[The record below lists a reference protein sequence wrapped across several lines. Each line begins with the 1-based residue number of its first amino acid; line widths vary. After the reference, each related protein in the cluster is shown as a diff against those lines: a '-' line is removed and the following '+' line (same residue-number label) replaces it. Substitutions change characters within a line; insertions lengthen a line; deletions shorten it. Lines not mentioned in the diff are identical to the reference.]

1 MISTFNK
8 AYQLLDA
15 TFFPLDCIFFDF
27 ETGGFV
33 IFFFSDSRVKMPD
46 NDNGKLLK
54 LQAFGVNL
62 SIEPIQS
69 FRLLVAHYVCW
80 YLFQTQSSIFQPWRR
95 GDQVDSDMAPGDR
108 KMVLYQIL
116 HDQAK
121 S

>member
-15 TFFPLDCIFFDF
+15 TFFPLDCIFFEF

-62 SIEPIQS
+62 SIEPIQT
-69 FRLLVAHYVCW
+69 FRLLIAHYVC
-80 YLFQTQSSIFQPWRR
+80 
-95 GDQVDSDMAPGDR
+95 
-108 KMVLYQIL
+108 
-116 HDQAK
+116 
-121 S
+121 